1 MNPKPLTFM
10 DTGRVMEAASK
21 SMVLMVTKE
30 ATIKL
35 GTFIPIAITTA
46 QLHAQESVSLSTAG
60 EIIE

>member
-1 MNPKPLTFM
+1 M

-35 GTFIPIAITTA
+35 ETFIPIAITTA
-46 QLHAQESVSLSTAG
+46 QLHAQASVSLSTAG